1 MENWVSGLRDEP
13 HTSEKVGI
21 EDGRFKYQDITTK
34 SLSSATAPSPLPGVA
49 KPITTTSTSL
59 LPVAVV
65 AENVED
71 TETTQLIPAAEEVAV
86 EDAKPVFELNIS
98 VDFPIGGLT
107 IIVGATGSG
116 KTSLFL
122 ALLGGEFFNVMRC
135 RAELIV

>member
-1 MENWVSGLRDEP
+1 M
-13 HTSEKVGI
+13 GI

-34 SLSSATAPSPLPGVA
+34 SLTSATAPSPLPGLA
-49 KPITTTSTSL
+49 KPVPTTSL

-71 TETTQLIPAAEEVAV
+71 TETTQLIPGSEVV
-86 EDAKPVFELNIS
+86 VVDDVKPVFELNLS

-107 IIVGATGSG
+107 IVVGATGSG

-122 ALLGGEFFNVMRC
+122 ALLGGASLFAQTFVCDTDEASRC
-135 RAELIV
+135 RDGLRRRKSQSFER